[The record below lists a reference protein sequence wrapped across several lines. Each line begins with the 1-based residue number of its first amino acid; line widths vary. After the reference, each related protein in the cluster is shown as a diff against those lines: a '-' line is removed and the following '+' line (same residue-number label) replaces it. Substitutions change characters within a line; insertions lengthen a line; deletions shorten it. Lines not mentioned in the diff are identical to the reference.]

1 MRVLVTGAGGQVGRA
16 VIASAPPS
24 ATITALTHRDL
35 DIGDEAAVSER
46 VARERPELII
56 NAAGYT
62 AVDRAESEPLLAR
75 RANADGPRY
84 LAQAGHAVGAR
95 LLHVSTDYVF
105 DGRTSTPYTPTATTH
120 PLNVYGSSKRAGEL
134 AVLEQPEA
142 ATLILRTAWLY
153 SPGGANFVLT
163 MLRLM
168 RSHGRVRVVADQI
181 GTPTSADSV
190 ASALWALAARPDV
203 HGIQHW
209 TDAGTASW
217 YDFACAIAE
226 EALGVGLLSAAV
238 TVEPITTPEY
248 PTAAPRP
255 TYSVLDS
262 TALRTALALPAVY
275 WRTRLRTMLEAL
287 ARG

>member
-1 MRVLVTGAGGQVGRA
+1 MRPGIRRSIAPRA
-16 VIASAPPS
+16 S
-24 ATITALTHRDL
+24 
-35 DIGDEAAVSER
+35 
-46 VARERPELII
+46 
-56 NAAGYT
+56 
-62 AVDRAESEPLLAR
+62 
-75 RANADGPRY
+75 

-105 DGRTSTPYTPTATTH
+105 DGRTSMPYTPTATTH

-134 AVLEQPEA
+134 AVLEQPGA

-190 ASALWALAARPDV
+190 ASALWALAARPDL

>member
-1 MRVLVTGAGGQVGRA
+1 
-16 VIASAPPS
+16 
-24 ATITALTHRDL
+24 
-35 DIGDEAAVSER
+35 
-46 VARERPELII
+46 
-56 NAAGYT
+56 
-62 AVDRAESEPLLAR
+62 
-75 RANADGPRY
+75 
-84 LAQAGHAVGAR
+84 
-95 LLHVSTDYVF
+95 
-105 DGRTSTPYTPTATTH
+105 
-120 PLNVYGSSKRAGEL
+120 
-134 AVLEQPEA
+134 VLEQPGA

-190 ASALWALAARPDV
+190 ASALWALAARPDL